1 MGARAGYTLATGL
14 VIGLGAILGVV
25 SILVGLVP
33 EAAVAPILVFVGLE
47 ITAQAFLAT
56 PARHAPAVALALIPT
71 IAALVLIQL
80 GSILGSLGIAPARL
94 PREAAATVESLRL
107 LGNGFILTA
116 LLWGAAAALIID
128 RRLLA
133 AAATLGVASLA
144 SLCGVIHSP
153 LESGG
158 LFWPGGAQSPWPG
171 LLAGGYGLLA
181 ALLVLLAPWTGRG
194 PGPTP
199 PHARRC
205 LCLTPAALR

>member
-1 MGARAGYTLATGL
+1 M
-14 VIGLGAILGVV
+14 LGVI
-25 SILVGLVP
+25 SILVGVVP
-33 EAAVAPILVFVGLE
+33 EAAVAPILVFIGLE

-80 GSILGSLGIAPARL
+80 GSILGSLGIAPGALRG
-94 PREAAATVESLRL
+94 EAAATVETLRL

-116 LLWGAAAALIID
+116 LLWGAATALIID

-144 SLCGVIHSP
+144 SLSGVIHSP

-158 LFWPGGAQSPWPG
+158 LFWPGSAASAWPG
-171 LLAGGYGLLA
+171 LLAGSYGLLA
-181 ALLVLLAPWTGRG
+181 ALLVLLAPWTA
-194 PGPTP
+194 PGPDLEAGETGGR
-199 PHARRC
+199 A
-205 LCLTPAALR
+205 